1 MPIRICVCS
10 DNHGDTQSLDKI
22 KNDNPCCDYYFH
34 LGDSH
39 FNQDKLKPFI
49 SVEGNNDWEDEEFP
63 RQRIIE
69 IGNHRI
75 LLIHGDG
82 YTYAISS
89 LTNKAK
95 HENCD
100 VIMFGHTHEF
110 FDEEYKGIRLINPG
124 SCLHNRD
131 FSSPCYAIVT
141 IEDNDT
147 INVERIDLK

>member
-1 MPIRICVCS
+1 MQIRICVCS
-10 DNHGDTQSLDKI
+10 DNHGNLESIERI
-22 KNDNPCCDYYFH
+22 KNDNPKCDYYFH

-39 FNQDKLKPFI
+39 FDEKTLSPFI
-49 SVEGNNDWEDEEFP
+49 SVEGNNDWESDFP

-69 IGNHRI
+69 IKNHRI

-82 YTYAISS
+82 YTYAVSG
-89 LTNKAK
+89 LANKAK

-124 SCLHNRD
+124 SCFHNRD
-131 FSSPCYAIVT
+131 LSNPSYAIVT
-141 IEDNDT
+141 IDNDGT
-147 INVERIDLK
+147 IKVERIDLK

>member
-1 MPIRICVCS
+1 MQIRICVCS
-10 DNHGDTQSLDKI
+10 DNHGNIESIEKI
-22 KNDNPCCDYYFH
+22 KQDNPNCDYYFH

-39 FNQDKLKPFI
+39 FNEKMLHPFI
-49 SVEGNNDWEDEEFP
+49 SVCGNNDWESNFP

-69 IGNHRI
+69 INTHRI

-82 YTYAISS
+82 YTYAISG
-89 LTNKAK
+89 LANKAI

-110 FDEEYKGIRLINPG
+110 MDEEYKNIRLINPG
-124 SCLHNRD
+124 SCFHNRD
-131 FSSPCYAIVT
+131 MTTPCYAIVT
-141 IEDNDT
+141 IDDNDR